1 MAEPT
6 AHTPLED
13 FFALVS
19 AAGLIS
25 LGVFFLQQANLLS
38 GGTAGLA
45 LVLSEVGLSSF
56 GRVFFVVNLPFYLI
70 AWRHIGHRFTLNT
83 LVAVTVISVCTDH
96 LGLVVEIRQIG
107 SVYAAVI
114 AGLLTGC
121 GMLILF
127 RHNASLGGVGILA
140 VYLQKRF
147 GFPAGYT
154 LLAADLS
161 ILGSGFLILPWWP
174 MVLSAVSAA
183 LVSAVLVFNHKPYRY
198 QLR

>member
-1 MAEPT
+1 MAPGK
-6 AHTPLED
+6 HTPLED
-13 FFALVS
+13 AFALVS
-19 AAGLIS
+19 AAALIS
-25 LGVFFLQQANLLS
+25 LGVFFLQQASLLS

-45 LVLSEVGLSSF
+45 LVLSEVGPWSF
-56 GRVFFVVNLPFYLI
+56 GRIFFLINLPFYFI
-70 AWRHIGHRFTLNT
+70 AWRHIGPRFTLNT
-83 LVAVTVISVCTDH
+83 LVAVSVISACTDH
-96 LGLVVEIRQIG
+96 LGLVVDIRHIG
-107 SVYAAVI
+107 VVYAAVI

-140 VYLQKRF
+140 VYLQKRL

-174 MVLSAVSAA
+174 VVLSAVSAA
-183 LVSAVLVFNHKPYRY
+183 LVSCVLVFNHKPYRY